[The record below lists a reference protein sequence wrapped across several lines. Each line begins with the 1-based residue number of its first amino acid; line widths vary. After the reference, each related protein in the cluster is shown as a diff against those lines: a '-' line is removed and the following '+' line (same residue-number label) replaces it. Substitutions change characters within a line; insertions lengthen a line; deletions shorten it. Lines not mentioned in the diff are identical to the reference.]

1 MLAAVEPVDHIY
13 PLYVGVVDKVEL
25 PPLQI
30 GFTVAFTV
38 GVGNGFTVIVKPAVV
53 VHPLLSVTVTV

>member
-1 MLAAVEPVDHIY
+1 MLAAVEPVDHRY

-38 GVGNGFTVIVKPAVV
+38 GVGNELTVIVRLPDP
-53 VHPLLSVTVTV
+53 VHPLPSVTVTV